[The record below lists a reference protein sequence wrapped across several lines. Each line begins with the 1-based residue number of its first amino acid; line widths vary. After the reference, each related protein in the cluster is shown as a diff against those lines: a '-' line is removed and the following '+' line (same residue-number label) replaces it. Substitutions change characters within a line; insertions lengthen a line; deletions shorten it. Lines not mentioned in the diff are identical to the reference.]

1 MVMKIKIKKLRD
13 NAVLPKYQTEHSA
26 GMDLHACVD
35 KVIRMKPGDI
45 FSIPTGIAVA
55 VP

>member
-35 KVIRMKPGDI
+35 KVIRMKPELL
-45 FSIPTGIAVA
+45 
-55 VP
+55 